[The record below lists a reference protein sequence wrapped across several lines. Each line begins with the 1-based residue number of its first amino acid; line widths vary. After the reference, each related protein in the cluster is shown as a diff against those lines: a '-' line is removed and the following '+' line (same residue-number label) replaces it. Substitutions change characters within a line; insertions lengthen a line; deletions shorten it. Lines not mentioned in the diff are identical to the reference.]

1 MKKIESCCSK
11 PVLLKKIIPILVICL
26 LAETVW
32 AQNVG
37 IGINPPTRARLETRG
52 MVGNTL
58 ALFGQDV
65 NGISLVA
72 NIPGIYFNSYYNSG
86 PRSIQSG
93 QGGNLSFDPVLG
105 HFQFYRNAAAT
116 GPDQAVAQTLIM
128 SIESNGNVLASA
140 YRFITPRTYYYSVGS
155 ADFSARDG
163 SDVVRKEFGA
173 GGASM
178 NNGDGFNGMVA
189 PVHLPHGATVIGVT
203 FYFTDNSATTD
214 LDMDL
219 MKYFPT
225 TSSYTTMASTSSS
238 GTPGASSGF
247 DFTISSAT
255 IDNSN
260 STCLIRV
267 VTNPLT
273 WPNTL
278 LIRAVVIG
286 YTLAEAQ

>member
-1 MKKIESCCSK
+1 MKRTCA
-11 PVLLKKIIPILVICL
+11 LVFICL
-26 LAETVW
+26 IVEIAH

-37 IGINPPTRARLETRG
+37 IGITTPTRARLETRG

-93 QGGNLSFDPVLG
+93 QGGNLSFDPTLG

-116 GPDQAVAQTLIM
+116 GPDQAVAQTLIL
-128 SIESNGNVLASA
+128 SIESNGNLIANA
-140 YRFITPRTYYYSVGS
+140 YRFNTPKTYYYSVS
-155 ADFSARDG
+155 AADFTARE
-163 SDVVRKEFGA
+163 SSEIVRKEFGA

-178 NNGDGFNGMVA
+178 DNGDGFNGMVA

-219 MKYFPT
+219 LKYFPN
-225 TSSYTTMASTSSS
+225 TSSYTTMASVTSSGS
-238 GTPGASSGF
+238 PGASSGF
-247 DFTISSAT
+247 DFSISSYQ
-255 IDNSN
+255 D
-260 STCLIRV
+260 
-267 VTNPLT
+267 P
-273 WPNTL
+273 
-278 LIRAVVIG
+278 
-286 YTLAEAQ
+286 